1 MKNVTNAEQEVTNRR
16 RMEKR
21 SLNWQKS
28 DIYKKFI
35 YFLDNTCTFNNLM
48 RSLKTKLLKYLI
60 LCAGLVASVVSDS
73 LWPYGPWPARLLCP
87 WYSPG
92 KLLEWVAISFSNV
105 IFHLITKSNS
115 SVNRILQ
122 FAMVCYCSVISDSDP
137 MDWSTPGFLVL
148 YHLLEFAQTHM
159 HSRWHHPTIS
169 SSVVPFS
176 SFPQSFPASV
186 FSSESALRIRC
197 PKYWSFSFNISPSNE
212 YSGLISFRID
222 WVDLF
227 AVQVTLKSL
236 L

>member
-1 MKNVTNAEQEVTNRR
+1 MCGLSCFSCVWLSVTLWTMACQAPLSMVFSRQVTGVGCHFLFQRNI
-16 RMEKR
+16 
-21 SLNWQKS
+21 SLN
-28 DIYKKFI
+28 YKKQFKHKQDTAI
-35 YFLDNTCTFNNLM
+35 CHG
-48 RSLKTKLLKYLI
+48 LLLFSHI
-60 LCAGLVASVVSDS
+60 WLC
-73 LWPYGPWPARLLCP
+73 
-87 WYSPG
+87 
-92 KLLEWVAISFSNV
+92 
-105 IFHLITKSNS
+105 
-115 SVNRILQ
+115 
-122 FAMVCYCSVISDSDP
+122 DP